1 MIQHSADQAYVNQ
14 QLSKKLAHP
23 KRLDIFFHG
32 FKTVKL
38 IKALMTDRRIP
49 LARKGLFVGAIVAFL
64 IVLLFPDAI
73 NETIMSTVLP
83 FIGTILG
90 VPVDAGF
97 DWIAFALIGV
107 SLLRFF
113 PKEILSEHYGRIFE
127 K

>member
-1 MIQHSADQAYVNQ
+1 MVQHSADQSYVSD
-14 QLSKKLAHP
+14 QLARKIAHP

-32 FKTVKL
+32 LKTAKL
-38 IKALMTDRRIP
+38 VKALMTDGRIP
-49 LARKGLFVGAIVAFL
+49 IVKKGLFVGSIVAFL
-64 IVLLFPDAI
+64 VILLFPDAI

-83 FIGTILG
+83 LIGTVLG

-97 DWIAFALIGV
+97 DWIAFALVGV

-113 PKEILSEHYGRIFE
+113 PKEILSEHYGRIFG

>member
-1 MIQHSADQAYVNQ
+1 MVQHSADQAYV
-14 QLSKKLAHP
+14 SKQIAKKISHP

-32 FKTVKL
+32 IKTAKL
-38 IKALMTDRRIP
+38 VKALMADRRISA
-49 LARKGLFVGAIVAFL
+49 ARKGFFVSAIIAFL

-73 NETIMSTVLP
+73 NETFMSVVLP

-90 VPVDAGF
+90 VPIDAGF
-97 DWIAFALIGV
+97 DWIAFALIAV
-107 SLLRFF
+107 NLLRFF

>member
-1 MIQHSADQAYVNQ
+1 MVQHSADPSYVNQ
-14 QLSKKLAHP
+14 QLAKKITHP
-23 KRLDIFFHG
+23 KRLDLFFHG
-32 FKTVKL
+32 VKTAKL
-38 IKALMTDRRIP
+38 VKALITDARIP
-49 LARKGLFVGAIVAFL
+49 IVRKGLFVGSIAAFF

-73 NETIMSTVLP
+73 NETIMGTVLP
-83 FIGTILG
+83 FVGLVLG

-97 DWIAFALIGV
+97 DWVAFALVGV